1 MYMRLHI
8 TVIYEG
14 FLWLIAYVYE
24 CVFNT
29 IMKRKF
35 TFRKNKSK
43 RRNKDDDDDGGGG
56 GVCGMYWKKHVYLKK
71 AQNDFIECIKMMLL
85 I

>member
-1 MYMRLHI
+1 
-8 TVIYEG
+8 
-14 FLWLIAYVYE
+14 
-24 CVFNT
+24 
-29 IMKRKF
+29 MKRKF

-43 RRNKDDDDDGGGG
+43 RRNKDDDDDDEGGGL
-56 GVCGMYWKKHVYLKK
+56 CGMYWKKHVYLKK

>member
-1 MYMRLHI
+1 M
-8 TVIYEG
+8 
-14 FLWLIAYVYE
+14 YE

-43 RRNKDDDDDGGGG
+43 RRNKDDDDDGGGD

-71 AQNDFIECIKMMLL
+71 STKRFYWMYQNDVVDIIQNKLY
-85 I
+85 